1 MATQL
6 PSFTAASMRAL
17 ADQLTTDKVMAEL
30 KECEKEAR
38 HAALKGENKVEI
50 CGLMVSPATCEKL
63 LMRGFMVHLYPST
76 HPRMDP
82 YTIISWNVDIPPQ
95 IEVDRSAFTAANMC
109 FLMQRARSAVLAAEL
124 KKCEDHARQAASNGL
139 REVDIIGFV
148 ASEATCQELRKRGF
162 RVELHPSTHQLM
174 DPATTLS
181 W

>member
-30 KECEKEAR
+30 IKCEEHAKK
-38 HAALKGENKVEI
+38 AALLGEPEVEI
-50 CGLMVSPATCEKL
+50 YGFVASEATCQELRK
-63 LMRGFMVHLYPST
+63 RGFRVVLYPST
-76 HPRMDP
+76 HQRMDP
-82 YTIISWNVDIPPQ
+82 YTQISWNVDIPPQ
-95 IEVDRSAFTAANMC
+95 IEVDRSAFTAANMHV
-109 FLMQRARSAVLAAEL
+109 LMQKARAAVIAAEL

-162 RVELHPSTHQLM
+162 TVNCYPSTHQLM